1 VKNFCLFVEFNH
13 IKFLKNYLGNFL
25 QNFVNSIL
33 QKPLISPFGSPQPL
47 ASCAERLLSFAK
59 QTRKVA
65 ALRGSN
71 RCCNSYSIPLNLK
84 SIEKKCKDCCKKIE
98 KRGED
103 PRARSLKLHVIVVLV
118 LDTRILYDNLF
129 HVRQ

>member
-1 VKNFCLFVEFNH
+1 MKNFCLLVEFNH
-13 IKFLKNYLGNFL
+13 TKFLKKYLGNFL
-25 QNFVNSIL
+25 QNLVNSIL

-47 ASCAERLLSFAK
+47 AFVCK

-98 KRGED
+98 KWWGKD